1 MVSRT
6 DDKMGVARL
15 SWETVNTQYAKR
27 QISTKIQSMSFLNF
41 KAFRALDALNAMK
54 FKKLIDALLTASD
67 AVNVTS
73 LKSSYHCLHKI
84 CFNTLNLRCTY
95 VSIFYFKKKIKT
107 FPPLASRDIIILWRH
122 LFMTRIHFLI
132 QKLF

>member
-15 SWETVNTQYAKR
+15 SWETVNTQYSKR

-54 FKKLIDALLTASD
+54 FKKLIDAILTASD

-73 LKSSYHCLHKI
+73 LFVSLPLSQ
-84 CFNTLNLRCTY
+84 NLLQHLQLKMYIR
-95 VSIFYFKKKIKT
+95 IYFLFQKKIKT